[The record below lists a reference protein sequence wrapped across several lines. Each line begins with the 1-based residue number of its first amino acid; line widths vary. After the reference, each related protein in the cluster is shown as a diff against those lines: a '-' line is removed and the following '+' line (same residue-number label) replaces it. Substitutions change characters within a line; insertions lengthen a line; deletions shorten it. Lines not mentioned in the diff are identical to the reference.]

1 MSWFTKLTRKNDWQY
16 RLNSVFD
23 HYENTDFIW
32 GQTDCFCFAS
42 DCIKA
47 MTGKGPMDGFKYL
60 YDTEEQAYKF
70 LDEGTTAHDNNFYR
84 YNGII
89 GFWSSFLGEP
99 KNLGGAMIGDITVM
113 SLPNG
118 QLITGVVNDT
128 GRYVYLNAQK
138 RNFVEIPI
146 KRSEYIWGV

>member
-1 MSWFTKLTRKNDWQY
+1 MSWFTKNTRKNDWQY
-16 RLNSVFD
+16 KLNSVFD

-70 LDEGTTAHDNNFYR
+70 LDEGTTAPEMMLLPYMN
-84 YNGII
+84 
-89 GFWSSFLGEP
+89 EP
-99 KNLGGAMIGDITVM
+99 ATGSRIPSISTGGAAIKAMMKQVAAAIRHGIMMT
-113 SLPNG
+113 PNHP
-118 QLITGVVNDT
+118 T
-128 GRYVYLNAQK
+128 
-138 RNFVEIPI
+138 
-146 KRSEYIWGV
+146 